1 MKICFFTENYYK
13 GGLDTF
19 LINLFNTW
27 PDPKDKLVLIC
38 NGSHPGLKFI
48 IRKTNRPLE
57 INKYYRIF
65 TSAFAN
71 GISTFK
77 WRPLSFIFILIKFL
91 FKFIQYP
98 ILLPWYVFT
107 LMFFFRRTNF
117 DRLMV
122 VNGGYPASLLCRTAV
137 IGWRLAGKRP
147 LAIMNFHN
155 STKSPPWYFSFFE
168 GSIDKMVIRSSSH
181 IISVSKKCLGSLYS
195 RNAFSNCKKLSYI
208 YNGIEDPMRLLED
221 ISIKVKNNLPTN
233 RYCLML
239 ATYEA
244 RKGHKYILQ
253 AFQKVI
259 KDFPD
264 VHLRIYGYG
273 RPKEKKY
280 VESEIVKLNLQ
291 KNVLLGDFIE
301 DTTLLIARASVLVVP
316 SQAYE
321 SFGLSIIEAMALG
334 VPLVTTDVG
343 GIPEVLK
350 NSNAGYVCSK
360 NNSLEF
366 AHAIKKILSNSILA
380 STLGQNGRIAFE
392 NRFIATKMTQQYFH
406 LIKLGEE

>member
-1 MKICFFTENYYK
+1 M
-13 GGLDTF
+13 
-19 LINLFNTW
+19 
-27 PDPKDKLVLIC
+27 LIC
-38 NGSHPGLKFI
+38 NGSHPGLKSI
-48 IRKTNRPLE
+48 IKKTNRQLE

-71 GISTFK
+71 GITRFK
-77 WRPLSFIFILIKFL
+77 WRSLPFIFFLVKFF

-98 ILLPWYVFT
+98 ILFPWYVFT
-107 LMFFFRRTNF
+107 LMLFFRRTNF

-122 VNGGYPASLLCRTAV
+122 VNGGYPASLLCRAAI
-137 IGWRLAGKRP
+137 IGWYLAGKRP

-155 STKSPPWYFSFFE
+155 STKSPPWFFSFFE
-168 GSIDKMVIRSSSH
+168 NTIDKMVVRSSSH
-181 IISVSKKCLGSLYS
+181 IISVSKNCLDSLYS
-195 RNAFSNCKKLSYI
+195 RYAFLNCKKLSYI

-221 ISIKVKNNLPTN
+221 ISIKVKNNLSTN

-239 ATYEA
+239 STYEA
-244 RKGHKYILQ
+244 RKGHIHILK

-264 VHLRIYGYG
+264 VYLRIYGYG

-280 VESEIVKLNLQ
+280 VEDEIVKLNLQ
-291 KNVLLGDFIE
+291 KNVILGNFVE

-316 SQAYE
+316 SQVYE
-321 SFGLSIIEAMALG
+321 SFGLTIIEAMALG
-334 VPLVTTDVG
+334 IPLVTTDVG

-360 NNSLEF
+360 NDSLEF
-366 AHAIKKILSNSILA
+366 AHAIKKILSNPILA
-380 STLGQNGRIAFE
+380 STLGRNGRLVFE
-392 NRFIATKMTQQYFH
+392 NKFIATKMTQQYFH
-406 LIKLGEE
+406 LIKVGEE